1 MANAKAGNTVKVH
14 YTGTL
19 VNGETFDSS
28 VGREP
33 LEFTLGEGKLLKK
46 FEAAVDGMAVGDK
59 VKINIPAAEG
69 YGVRQEEMIQ
79 DINRDQVPPD
89 LDPKVGMQLQMQTEQ
104 GYPVVVTVT
113 AISETTLTLDAN
125 HRLADEDLNFDIELV
140 EIVK

>member
-1 MANAKAGNTVKVH
+1 MANVKAGNTVKVH
-14 YTGTL
+14 YTGSL
-19 VNGETFDSS
+19 DNGETFDSS

-89 LDPKVGMQLQMQTEQ
+89 LEPKVGMQLQMQTEQ

>member
-1 MANAKAGNTVKVH
+1 MANATAGNTVKVH

-19 VNGETFDSS
+19 TNGETFDSS

-46 FEAAVDGMAVGDK
+46 FEAAVDVMAVGDK
-59 VKINIPAAEG
+59 VNVNIPAAEG
-69 YGVRQEEMIQ
+69 YGVRQEELVQ
-79 DINRDQVPPD
+79 DINRSQIPPD

-104 GYPVVVTVT
+104 GYPVIVTVT
-113 AISETTLTLDAN
+113 AVTDTTLTLDAN
-125 HRLADEDLNFDIELV
+125 HRLAGEDLTFDIELV

>member
-19 VNGETFDSS
+19 DNGETFDSS

-69 YGVRQEEMIQ
+69 YGVRQEELIQ

-113 AISETTLTLDAN
+113 AVSETAITLDAN
-125 HRLADEDLNFDIELV
+125 HRLADEDLTFDIELV

>member
-1 MANAKAGNTVKVH
+1 MANVKAGNTVKVH
-14 YTGTL
+14 YTGSL
-19 VNGETFDSS
+19 DNGETFDSS

-69 YGVRQEEMIQ
+69 YGLRQKEMIQ

-89 LDPKVGMQLQMQTEQ
+89 LEPKVGMQLQMQTEQ

-125 HRLADEDLNFDIELV
+125 HRLADEDLNF
-140 EIVK
+140 